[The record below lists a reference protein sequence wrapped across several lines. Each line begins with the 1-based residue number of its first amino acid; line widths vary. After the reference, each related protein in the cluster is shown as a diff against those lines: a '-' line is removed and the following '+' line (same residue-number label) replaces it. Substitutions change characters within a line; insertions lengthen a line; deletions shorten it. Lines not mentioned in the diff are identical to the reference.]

1 MSKLKNMAVFSAM
14 LVGVMIYT
22 SPAKSAVCFLPDD
35 DGSCGGGDIEI
46 SDDSTSEN
54 QCADF
59 TLSQNQRNSKGMT
72 ATVIVV
78 NLVLIMVVQHINAH

>member
-35 DGSCGGGDIEI
+35 DGGVCKC
-46 SDDSTSEN
+46 DS
-54 QCADF
+54 
-59 TLSQNQRNSKGMT
+59 KY
-72 ATVIVV
+72 
-78 NLVLIMVVQHINAH
+78 NAY